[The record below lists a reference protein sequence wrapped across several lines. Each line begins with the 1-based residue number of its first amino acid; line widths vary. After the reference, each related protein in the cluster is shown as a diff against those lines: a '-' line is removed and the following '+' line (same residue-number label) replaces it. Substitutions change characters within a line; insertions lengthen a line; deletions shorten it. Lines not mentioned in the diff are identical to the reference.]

1 MSLEY
6 IQNGIYMKCSEWENR
21 VTENE
26 LVLVMGWREM
36 RSHSN
41 GYSAA
46 SWEGENALRLD
57 YSGDCTTC
65 KHTKHI
71 ELYKLNE

>member
-6 IQNGIYMKCSEWENR
+6 IWNGIDMKCSEWENR

-36 RSHSN
+36 RNHSN
-41 GYSAA
+41 GYSIS

-57 YSGDCTTC
+57 YRGDCTTC
-65 KHTKHI
+65 KYTKNI